1 MGLSL
6 QNEIIIHNNVNFAF
20 SIDDTLFIKI
30 ENGFAN
36 IDLFFNLCSK
46 NFFSKSSSFI
56 KTKIFPNKFD
66 SKKKNE
72 LDILLTFLFQSF
84 SFNILLNEKRVLTII
99 GLGERN
105 AKAKHVF

>member
-30 ENGFAN
+30 KIGFAN

-46 NFFSKSSSFI
+46 KFFSKSSSFI

-66 SKKKNE
+66 SKKKE
-72 LDILLTFLFQSF
+72 LDLLLTFLFQSF